1 MSSSSSTLGCSF
13 FLGSSFL
20 VSTLASTTA
29 EAATAATAL
38 LSLGIPSAMIYKEK
52 FDKFHYFLTWL
63 AVFPLQAATTK
74 ATTVALGLIPA
85 EARTSVMFLSA
96 KKVRRLKASFTDV
109 FSG

>member
-29 EAATAATAL
+29 EATAATAL